1 MLTDPY
7 RQTLGNLQFCPS
19 TLLDDLDEDLHGA
32 DEDGREG
39 LDLLGGAGER
49 LPVHLVSEV
58 VCPLC
63 DLSSHL

>member
-1 MLTDPY
+1 MIV
-7 RQTLGNLQFCPS
+7 RHSFS

-49 LPVHLVSEV
+49 LPVHLVREV
-58 VCPLC
+58 VRPLRN
-63 DLSSHL
+63 LTSHLQ